1 MGDLQRL
8 VARDAIKDLAVR
20 YALAVD
26 GKDLDTLALL
36 FVPDVDNG
44 RFGRGPDGVRR
55 FYDQSL
61 RQFHCSIHL
70 VANHVIELQEP
81 SRAHGV
87 VYCLAQHHVLEPDH
101 WYDEAL
107 AYWDTYEQINGAWLF
122 RRRRVRSW
130 YRVHSGDPEHD
141 QRRIASE
148 QKSQGPKRGGRMPDD
163 FPTFAPFWSGSPA
176 EHSGEST

>member
-1 MGDLQRL
+1 MTRRMGDLQRL

-26 GKDLDTLALL
+26 GKDLDTLASL

-87 VYCLAQHHVLEPDH
+87 VYCLA
-101 WYDEAL
+101 
-107 AYWDTYEQINGAWLF
+107 
-122 RRRRVRSW
+122 
-130 YRVHSGDPEHD
+130 
-141 QRRIASE
+141 
-148 QKSQGPKRGGRMPDD
+148 
-163 FPTFAPFWSGSPA
+163 
-176 EHSGEST
+176 